1 MTHSIVHTPL
11 TDIYI
16 DISEMG
22 KIYQLSGIIIYIP
35 LSRVGKGWEVNIRE
49 CEGWNKH
56 EKVEKPHG
64 KMKFLIFIF
73 HHVQPLKKVYM

>member
-49 CEGWNKH
+49 CEGWNGL
-56 EKVEKPHG
+56 EKVIINYDRG
-64 KMKFLIFIF
+64 S
-73 HHVQPLKKVYM
+73 

>member
-1 MTHSIVHTPL
+1 
-11 TDIYI
+11 
-16 DISEMG
+16 MG

-35 LSRVGKGWEVNIRE
+35 LSRVGKGWKVNIRE
-49 CEGWNKH
+49 FHFPLGFLDFFMLIPFLANARDGKKH
-56 EKVEKPHG
+56 EKVSKPHG